1 MLFRSPVLTVNKD
14 TVRVREYAPCQ
25 FISDSVVMTGRSNV
39 VVTAGELRDSETI
52 IIGNALKQR
61 Q

>member
-1 MLFRSPVLTVNKD
+1 MLTVNKD